1 MTGLLRYSRFGLLAA
16 LLVAAPWAVGEGG
29 KKDEAQQRMM
39 RRAKLLVR
47 NLDKDGDGGLS
58 SEECPKRIADVFA
71 RLDRDGN
78 GTLSAPELTTL
89 VGKGPDERQGP
100 RGRWYRFVRSL
111 DTNKDGFVSK
121 DEWKASRRPL
131 SDSMFTRLDA
141 DEDGKLSTDE
151 WSTGSRRMG
160 ASWRG
165 RAAGSLVRRFDKD
178 LDGKIARDEWLARAE
193 VFDKFDA
200 DGDGYLSRDELSP
213 QGPRTV
219 RFGLDAD
226 RMAEGWLRRFDQN
239 KDGKIAAAEFKNER
253 RFAEVDADK
262 DGFLTPEEIRESF
275 HKRMRESEY
284 DTIERYDRNGDGKVT
299 AAEYTGPA
307 GRFRK
312 LDRNGDGIIDRS
324 DR

>member
-1 MTGLLRYSRFGLLAA
+1 MTAPFRRSRLWLLAA
-16 LLVAAPWAVGEGG
+16 LLVAAPWAVGQEG
-29 KKDEAQQRMM
+29 KKDDAQRMA
-39 RRAKLLVR
+39 RRAKLLHR
-47 NLDKDGDGGLS
+47 NLDKDENGSLS
-58 SEECPKRIADVFA
+58 PSECPKRIADVFA
-71 RLDRDGN
+71 RVDTDGD
-78 GTLSAPELTTL
+78 GRLSVAELAPI
-89 VGKGPDERQGP
+89 VGKGPDERP
-100 RGRWYRFVRSL
+100 RRGRWYRFVRSL
-111 DTNKDGFVSK
+111 DTNQDGFVSHE
-121 DEWKASRRPL
+121 EWKASRRPL
-131 SDSMFTRLDA
+131 SDSMFSRLDTNV
-141 DEDGKLSTDE
+141 DGKLSADE

-165 RAAGSLVRRFDKD
+165 RAADSLVRRFDKD

-193 VFDKFDA
+193 VFDKLDA
-200 DGDGYLSRDELSP
+200 DGDGYLSREELSP

-226 RMAEGWLRRFDQN
+226 RMAEGWLRRFDKN
-239 KDGKIAAAEFKNER
+239 KDGKIAADEFKNER

-284 DTIERYDRNGDGKVT
+284 DTIERFDRNGDGKVT